1 MKKAFKSNVKNGNI
15 YINKLPWEHASSCN
29 WSWKNAIRRIFPIYT
44 KFIGGIEI
52 EDIEKSLKKTIKL
65 RDENIQSKD
74 LKELGLFRYRK
85 FGEAHGY
92 SPPVFKKFNLGKNDK
107 KLKSSIKDDKP
118 IYIRDLLSYK
128 IKTPILNIDSL
139 EECSSILKRFG
150 SGGISFGAI
159 SENLTEN

>member
-1 MKKAFKSNVKNGNI
+1 MSKMGISTLTSYHGSMLLHTIGLGKTLSEE
-15 YINKLPWEHASSCN
+15 Y
-29 WSWKNAIRRIFPIYT
+29 FPSIPSI
-44 KFIGGIEI
+44 IGGIEI

-74 LKELGLFRYRK
+74 LKEIGLFRYRK

-92 SPPVFKKFNLGKNDK
+92 SPPVFKKIQSIGKDDN

-128 IKTPILNIDSL
+128 IKTPILNIDSIEELL
-139 EECSSILKRFG
+139 EI
-150 SGGISFGAI
+150 
-159 SENLTEN
+159 